1 MGIHLDDQTWRKVVY
16 NAKRIT
22 RSDKSHETQ
31 FKIINKLH
39 VTPEIRSKYDNSCSA
54 TCRKCQKQPGTYFH
68 LIWLCPLIKIFWSIV
83 QTEIENLLGI
93 RIAMDPKQCI
103 FGISPF
109 SLSGQNV
116 KLLNIMLYAARLSIL
131 QVWLDVHPPTISI
144 WYDKLLSFL
153 PYERLSH
160 VLQATLEDFV
170 KEWSPLS
177 RFLGND
183 WQAIMSFGV
192 N

>member
-1 MGIHLDDQTWRKVVY
+1 
-16 NAKRIT
+16 
-22 RSDKSHETQ
+22 
-31 FKIINKLH
+31 
-39 VTPEIRSKYDNSCSA
+39 
-54 TCRKCQKQPGTYFH
+54 
-68 LIWLCPLIKIFWSIV
+68 
-83 QTEIENLLGI
+83 
-93 RIAMDPKQCI
+93 MDPKQCI

-131 QVWLDVHPPTISI
+131 HVWLDVHPPTISI
-144 WYDKLLSFL
+144 WYDKLLSF
-153 PYERLSH
+153 PPNARLSH

-177 RFLGND
+177 RFFSSD
-183 WQAIMSFGV
+183 WPAIISIGV